1 MGKIT
6 EKSTKAQIMDAYTQ
20 ALAKLEKLKAMSDS
34 PVENAKKEALEASMQ
49 NAEVAA
55 SNEVFSDTIVKQY
68 NDLKIAIDEY
78 QKELEGLYGIKA
90 EADGLA
96 AAINAHRAK
105 VAEMNEEYK
114 QKKADL
120 DAELAQKTAEVKERI
135 ADLEKS
141 VQKAKK
147 QADEEVKEY
156 NADISKKRNREKD
169 EYDYNLKMDRKAD
182 ADTWAE
188 EKEKREAEIRA
199 KDDAVTEREEAIA
212 AKEEEIQAMKAEI
225 EAFPDKLAE
234 VKEDAAK
241 EAKAK
246 ADKSFAFEKRALES
260 EKKHAEE
267 MADARIKNLESQVE
281 ALTQSNTELSNKLD
295 AAYAQMKDMARVTNY
310 GIHYDVVADKWL
322 VVLENETGSFLTLV
336 FKENDIQYE
345 CDEIKYECSLGN
357 MCISNS
363 TIFFPIDGKIRGF
376 AYAKDM
382 FKDFQCGVVDY
393 DSKLIKSGKKFIIV
407 NDENIY
413 ALS

>member
-20 ALAKLEKLKAMSDS
+20 ALAELEKLKAMSDS

-105 VAEMNEEYK
+105 VAEMNDEYK

-120 DAELAQKTAEVKERI
+120 DAELAQKTAEVEEKI

-156 NADISKKRNREKD
+156 NTDINKKRNREKD

-188 EKEKREAEIRA
+188 EKEKREAEIQA
-199 KDDAVTEREEAIA
+199 KDDAVTEREEAI
-212 AKEEEIQAMKAEI
+212 
-225 EAFPDKLAE
+225 
-234 VKEDAAK
+234 AAK

-260 EKKHAEE
+260 DKKHAEE
-267 MADARIKNLESQVE
+267 MADAKIKNLESQVE
-281 ALTQSNTELSNKLD
+281 ALTQSNAELSNKLD
-295 AAYAQMKDMARVTNY
+295 AAYAQMKDMATATVQAGATVK
-310 GIHYDVVADKWL
+310 VVSSDK
-322 VVLENETGSFLTLV
+322 
-336 FKENDIQYE
+336 
-345 CDEIKYECSLGN
+345 
-357 MCISNS
+357 
-363 TIFFPIDGKIRGF
+363 
-376 AYAKDM
+376 
-382 FKDFQCGVVDY
+382 
-393 DSKLIKSGKKFIIV
+393 
-407 NDENIY
+407 
-413 ALS
+413 

>member
-20 ALAKLEKLKAMSDS
+20 ALAELEKLKAMSDS

-120 DAELAQKTAEVKERI
+120 DAELAQKTAEVKEKI
-135 ADLEKS
+135 ADLEKN
-141 VQKAKK
+141 VLKAKK
-147 QADEEVKEY
+147 QADEEMKEY

-182 ADTWAE
+182 A
-188 EKEKREAEIRA
+188 
-199 KDDAVTEREEAIA
+199 AVTEREEAIA
-212 AKEEEIQAMKAEI
+212 AKEEEIQAMKAQI

-234 VKEDAAK
+234 AKEDAAK

-246 ADKSFAFEKRALES
+246 ADKSFVFEKRALES
-260 EKKHAEE
+260 DKKHAEE
-267 MADARIKNLESQVE
+267 MADAKIKNLESQVE
-281 ALTQSNTELSNKLD
+281 ALTQSNAELSGKLD
-295 AAYAQMKDMARVTNY
+295 AAYAQMKDMATATVQAGATVK
-310 GIHYDVVADKWL
+310 VVSSDK
-322 VVLENETGSFLTLV
+322 
-336 FKENDIQYE
+336 
-345 CDEIKYECSLGN
+345 
-357 MCISNS
+357 
-363 TIFFPIDGKIRGF
+363 
-376 AYAKDM
+376 
-382 FKDFQCGVVDY
+382 
-393 DSKLIKSGKKFIIV
+393 
-407 NDENIY
+407 
-413 ALS
+413 

>member
-20 ALAKLEKLKAMSDS
+20 ALAELEKLKAMSDS

-105 VAEMNEEYK
+105 VAEMNDEYK

-120 DAELAQKTAEVKERI
+120 DAELAHKTAEVEEKI

-156 NADISKKRNREKD
+156 NTDINKKRNREKD

-188 EKEKREAEIRA
+188 EKEKREAEIQA

-212 AKEEEIQAMKAEI
+212 AKEEEIQAMKAQI

-234 VKEDAAK
+234 AKEDAAK

-260 EKKHAEE
+260 DKKHAEE
-267 MADARIKNLESQVE
+267 MADAKIKNLESQVE
-281 ALTQSNTELSNKLD
+281 ALTQSNAEL
-295 AAYAQMKDMARVTNY
+295 
-310 GIHYDVVADKWL
+310 
-322 VVLENETGSFLTLV
+322 
-336 FKENDIQYE
+336 
-345 CDEIKYECSLGN
+345 
-357 MCISNS
+357 
-363 TIFFPIDGKIRGF
+363 PINLMQHMLR
-376 AYAKDM
+376 
-382 FKDFQCGVVDY
+382 
-393 DSKLIKSGKKFIIV
+393 
-407 NDENIY
+407 
-413 ALS
+413 

>member
-20 ALAKLEKLKAMSDS
+20 ALAELEKLKAMSDS

-105 VAEMNEEYK
+105 VAEMNDEYK

-120 DAELAQKTAEVKERI
+120 DAKLAQKTAEVE
-135 ADLEKS
+135 EK
-141 VQKAKK
+141 
-147 QADEEVKEY
+147 KEY

-188 EKEKREAEIRA
+188 EKEKREAEIQA

-234 VKEDAAK
+234 AKEDAAK

-281 ALTQSNTELSNKLD
+281 ALTQSNAELSNKLD
-295 AAYAQMKDMARVTNY
+295 AAYAQMKDMATATVQAGATVK
-310 GIHYDVVADKWL
+310 VVSSDK
-322 VVLENETGSFLTLV
+322 
-336 FKENDIQYE
+336 
-345 CDEIKYECSLGN
+345 
-357 MCISNS
+357 
-363 TIFFPIDGKIRGF
+363 
-376 AYAKDM
+376 
-382 FKDFQCGVVDY
+382 
-393 DSKLIKSGKKFIIV
+393 
-407 NDENIY
+407 
-413 ALS
+413 

>member
-20 ALAKLEKLKAMSDS
+20 ALAELEKLKAMSDS

-105 VAEMNEEYK
+105 VAEMNDEYK

-120 DAELAQKTAEVKERI
+120 DAELAHKTAEVEEKI

-156 NADISKKRNREKD
+156 NTDINKKRNREKD

-188 EKEKREAEIRA
+188 EKEKREAEIQA
-199 KDDAVTEREEAIA
+199 KDDAVTEREEAI
-212 AKEEEIQAMKAEI
+212 
-225 EAFPDKLAE
+225 
-234 VKEDAAK
+234 AAK

-281 ALTQSNTELSNKLD
+281 ALTQSNAELSNKLD
-295 AAYAQMKDMARVTNY
+295 AAYAQMKDMATATVQAGATVK
-310 GIHYDVVADKWL
+310 VVSSDK
-322 VVLENETGSFLTLV
+322 
-336 FKENDIQYE
+336 
-345 CDEIKYECSLGN
+345 
-357 MCISNS
+357 
-363 TIFFPIDGKIRGF
+363 
-376 AYAKDM
+376 
-382 FKDFQCGVVDY
+382 
-393 DSKLIKSGKKFIIV
+393 
-407 NDENIY
+407 
-413 ALS
+413 

>member
-20 ALAKLEKLKAMSDS
+20 ALAELEKLKAMSDS

-105 VAEMNEEYK
+105 VAEMNDEYK

-120 DAELAQKTAEVKERI
+120 DAELTQKTAEVEEKI

-156 NADISKKRNREKD
+156 NVDISKKRNREKD
-169 EYDYNLKMDRKAD
+169 EYDYNLYQQGDIVLDGILQVNHCLNKFGIVPDNTDYPDVLQKYLGRKI
-182 ADTWAE
+182 W
-188 EKEKREAEIRA
+188 
-199 KDDAVTEREEAIA
+199 
-212 AKEEEIQAMKAEI
+212 
-225 EAFPDKLAE
+225 
-234 VKEDAAK
+234 
-241 EAKAK
+241 
-246 ADKSFAFEKRALES
+246 ADKIDHINNHPELFPIFVKPVVDKKFNGTVVHSIKDLIGCGSCYENSDILCSEIVDFIFECRGFIYYD
-260 EKKHAEE
+260 E
-267 MADARIKNLESQVE
+267 MIDLRPYKGNWRNMNLIDTKIIDNAVKDFSTWEGRPNACSLDFGVTKDGRTLLIEQNSAYSLGCYGLYSNYYAKMISAYISQISGTV
-281 ALTQSNTELSNKLD
+281 D
-295 AAYAQMKDMARVTNY
+295 
-310 GIHYDVVADKWL
+310 
-322 VVLENETGSFLTLV
+322 
-336 FKENDIQYE
+336 E
-345 CDEIKYECSLGN
+345 CD
-357 MCISNS
+357 
-363 TIFFPIDGKIRGF
+363 FR
-376 AYAKDM
+376 
-382 FKDFQCGVVDY
+382 
-393 DSKLIKSGKKFIIV
+393 
-407 NDENIY
+407 IY
-413 ALS
+413 R

>member
-20 ALAKLEKLKAMSDS
+20 ALAELEKLKAMSDS

-105 VAEMNEEYK
+105 VAEMNDEYK

-120 DAELAQKTAEVKERI
+120 DAELAQKTAEVEEKI

-156 NADISKKRNREKD
+156 NVDISKKRNREKD

-188 EKEKREAEIRA
+188 EKEKREAEIQA

-234 VKEDAAK
+234 AKEDAAK
-241 EAKAK
+241 EAKAKAK

-295 AAYAQMKDMARVTNY
+295 AAYAQMKDMATATVQAGATVK
-310 GIHYDVVADKWL
+310 VVSSDK
-322 VVLENETGSFLTLV
+322 
-336 FKENDIQYE
+336 
-345 CDEIKYECSLGN
+345 
-357 MCISNS
+357 
-363 TIFFPIDGKIRGF
+363 
-376 AYAKDM
+376 
-382 FKDFQCGVVDY
+382 
-393 DSKLIKSGKKFIIV
+393 
-407 NDENIY
+407 
-413 ALS
+413 

>member
-20 ALAKLEKLKAMSDS
+20 ALAELEKLKAMSDS

-105 VAEMNEEYK
+105 VAEMNDEYK

-120 DAELAQKTAEVKERI
+120 DAELAHKTAEVEEKI

-156 NADISKKRNREKD
+156 NTDINKKRNREKD

-188 EKEKREAEIRA
+188 EKEKREAEIQA
-199 KDDAVTEREEAIA
+199 KDDAVTEREEAIV

-234 VKEDAAK
+234 AKEDAAK

-281 ALTQSNTELSNKLD
+281 ALTQSNAELSNKLD
-295 AAYAQMKDMARVTNY
+295 AAYAQMKDMATATVQAGATVK
-310 GIHYDVVADKWL
+310 VVSSDK
-322 VVLENETGSFLTLV
+322 
-336 FKENDIQYE
+336 
-345 CDEIKYECSLGN
+345 
-357 MCISNS
+357 
-363 TIFFPIDGKIRGF
+363 
-376 AYAKDM
+376 
-382 FKDFQCGVVDY
+382 
-393 DSKLIKSGKKFIIV
+393 
-407 NDENIY
+407 
-413 ALS
+413 